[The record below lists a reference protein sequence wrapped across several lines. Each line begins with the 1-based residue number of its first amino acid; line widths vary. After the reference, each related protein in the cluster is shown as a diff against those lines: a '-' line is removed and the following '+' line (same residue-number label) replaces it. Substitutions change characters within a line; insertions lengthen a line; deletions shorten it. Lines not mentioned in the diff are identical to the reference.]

1 MLQTFIECKWV
12 LWWACGLFSGM
23 IEMMPHVPI
32 TFFFISSN
40 DVISLEWRPLNFRAI
55 THPYSL
61 RPQTY
66 FRLSLTRVLRGQP
79 FNFWRGRGGLV
90 ISGHQEFFFLAIW
103 WAGYFFPF
111 FPISFLL
118 HLCCMQFFSSD
129 KRLQKIYF
137 PKSPTPSP
145 PRAKLTAPKSTQK
158 QIVEYDIKS
167 TVDKLK

>member
-32 TFFFISSN
+32 TFFFISGN

-111 FPISFLL
+111 FSHKLSITFVL
-118 HLCCMQFFSSD
+118 HAIFFFRQALAENFFS
-129 KRLQKIYF
+129 KITH
-137 PKSPTPSP
+137 PPPPQELSGRPLNQPRNKSSNT
-145 PRAKLTAPKSTQK
+145 
-158 QIVEYDIKS
+158 I
-167 TVDKLK
+167 